1 VIALSYLFYNLVL
14 FVLSLFAI
22 PFSLPKI
29 LFPKGSFH
37 RERWGFYAPSTLQKL
52 GKKPNLWFHAA
63 SVGEVAVALSLLME
77 MKRAYPHHGFVISTT
92 TPQGRAV
99 ASRAQ
104 GVDAA
109 FLAPLDLP
117 WIVRRA
123 VKRIRPRLL
132 LVAETELWPNL
143 LRGAKREGIPVILFN
158 GRISQRS
165 YRFYLPLRFFFRGVL
180 ANFDALCLKSNAD
193 RERMVSLGAAPNA
206 MHVTGDIKFHQIAR
220 PSGTAVRRLRQ
231 GLRLPKDAPV
241 LIAGSTHEG
250 EEALILQVFK
260 ELRIDLPQLILILAP
275 RHLQRIPR
283 VKKLLE
289 SHRVRWV
296 RRTMI
301 SDKHRPGEVI
311 LLDTVGELAA
321 LYGLGTA
328 IFVGGSF
335 CRVGG
340 HNILEVLA
348 HGQAVIFGP
357 HMENFS
363 EIAQLVVERGAGIQV
378 RTPEELAEVLR
389 RLIVTPSL
397 RQEMGKKGLTLLQ
410 EHQGALESTMKIV
423 KEFFKAGGGPLAS
436 GSDPKGGSSAK
447 KDTSGQRAT
456 FGGLAR

>member
-1 VIALSYLFYNLVL
+1 MRRGDNFFHGSTTVIALSYLFYNLVL
-14 FVLSLFAI
+14 LLLSFFAI
-22 PFSLPKI
+22 PFSLSKI
-29 LFPKGSFH
+29 LFSKGSVH
-37 RERWGFYAPSTLQKL
+37 RERWGFYSPGLLQKL
-52 GKKPNLWFHAA
+52 GKRPHIWFHAA
-63 SVGEVAVALSLLME
+63 SVGEVAVALSLLTAMQ
-77 MKRAYPHHGFVISTT
+77 RAYPRHGFVISTT
-92 TPQGRAV
+92 TPQGRAI

-109 FLAPLDLP
+109 LLAPLDLP

-123 VKRIRPRLL
+123 VKRIKPRLL

-180 ANFDALCLKSNAD
+180 RNFDALCLKSNAD
-193 RERMVSLGAAPNA
+193 RERMVSLGATPNT
-206 MHVTGDIKFHQIAR
+206 MYVTGDIKFHQIAQ
-220 PSGTAVRRLRQ
+220 PSEIAGERLRQ
-231 GLRLPKDAPV
+231 ELRLPKDAPV

-250 EEALILQVFK
+250 EEALILQVFAG
-260 ELRIDLPQLILILAP
+260 LRIDLPQLILILAP
-275 RHLQRIPR
+275 RHLQRITR
-283 VKKLLE
+283 VEKLLG
-289 SHRVRWV
+289 SQRVRWV
-296 RRTMI
+296 KRTMI
-301 SDKHRPGEVI
+301 SDERRPEEII

-348 HGQAVIFGP
+348 HGKAVIFGP

-378 RTPEELAEVLR
+378 RTPEGLGDALR
-389 RLIVTPSL
+389 RLIVDPSL
-397 RQEMGKKGLTLLQ
+397 SKEMGEKGLALLQ
-410 EHQGALESTMKIV
+410 EQQGALEKTLEIV
-423 KEFFKAGGGPLAS
+423 KKFFKAGAEGGPLAS
-436 GSDPKGGSSAK
+436 GS
-447 KDTSGQRAT
+447 
-456 FGGLAR
+456 LAR